1 MMAMAT
7 DALISGGMSPERVHY
22 ERFDDMARGGRL
34 DRRRLRQGICV
45 LALAFAAVLAF
56 ALR

>member
-34 DRRRLRQGICV
+34 DRRRLRQSIGV
-45 LALAFAAVLAF
+45 LALALAAVAAF
-56 ALR
+56 TLR